1 MANQSPANPTIER
14 SADRPYPRALVPGP
28 DSQGYSWLIGCS
40 KGGERGGLLAT
51 ASPHTSS
58 TKIEAMATHDAVQ
71 WINNAYTRGEPPIM
85 TFSLFQM
92 DTLRYV
98 LGEDPISESM
108 ATYGKLWQC
117 PLNAGFYH
125 DLV

>member
-14 SADRPYPRALVPGP
+14 SADRP
-28 DSQGYSWLIGCS
+28 
-40 KGGERGGLLAT
+40 
-51 ASPHTSS
+51 
-58 TKIEAMATHDAVQ
+58 TKMEAMATHDAVQ